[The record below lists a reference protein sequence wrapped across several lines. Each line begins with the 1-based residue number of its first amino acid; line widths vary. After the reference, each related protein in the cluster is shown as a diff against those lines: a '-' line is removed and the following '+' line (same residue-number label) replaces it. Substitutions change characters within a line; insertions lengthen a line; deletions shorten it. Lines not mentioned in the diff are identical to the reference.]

1 MEKKL
6 IAKLDPYEDFIND
19 LLENT
24 DYIVILENFDDMSSF
39 GYFSKEVNRGVST
52 SIDCT
57 LYNRKLNQY
66 KQALIEYDMY
76 DEEIK
81 VYVKW

>member
-1 MEKKL
+1 MKKQL
-6 IAKLDPYEDFIND
+6 IAILDSGRDFIND
-19 LLENT
+19 LMENT
-24 DYIVILENFDDMSSF
+24 EYMVVIETFDDMSSF

-76 DEEIK
+76 DEEIR

>member
-6 IAKLDPYEDFIND
+6 IAKLNPYEDFIND
-19 LLENT
+19 LIENT
-24 DYIVILENFDDMSSF
+24 EYMIILENFDDMSSF

-52 SIDCT
+52 SIDCV
-57 LYNRKLNQY
+57 LYNRKLNQC

-76 DEEIK
+76 DEEIR